1 MKSLLKFYETVLQAI
16 VRHIRFDV
24 VKCVL
29 VASPGFVKV
38 INNHHNHLY
47 KNNQL
52 LLFYRINSL
61 IT

>member
-1 MKSLLKFYETVLQAI
+1 MTISHNCIFPHVKSLMKFYETVLQAI

-38 INNHHNHLY
+38 MVYPNHL
-47 KNNQL
+47 
-52 LLFYRINSL
+52 
-61 IT
+61 